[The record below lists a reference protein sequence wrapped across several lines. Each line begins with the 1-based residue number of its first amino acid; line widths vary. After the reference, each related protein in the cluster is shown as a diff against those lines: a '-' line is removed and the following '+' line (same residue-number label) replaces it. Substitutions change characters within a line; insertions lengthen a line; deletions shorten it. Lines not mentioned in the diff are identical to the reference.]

1 VNFSSTAP
9 AMRRPLA
16 ALAAAIVATLTFTSA
31 PAPAR
36 AADPIVM
43 KIGTAT
49 LNDMQHEFM
58 KRYKAAVERDS
69 KGRIDVQI
77 YPASQLGSIPREIEA
92 TQFGSIQGWVGPPEF
107 LAGVDAR
114 YEALSAPNMFKDV
127 AHANRAALD
136 KGLLDA
142 FLGMGGDKGL
152 KGLALFVHGPT
163 AFDTRKQVN
172 TVDDLKGMKIR
183 VLAAQ
188 LQMEQITRLGG
199 TPVPMALDQVLPA
212 LQQGAIDG
220 AMTDLP
226 VFTSLHYAD
235 AAKYVYESDQS
246 MLFSIAVISKQWYDG
261 LPPDLQ
267 TIVIADGEKVARDLQ
282 PWIVQFNEDQHKIWQ
297 QQGGVIVTPTADQK
311 KAIAARMA
319 TVSADVLKDKPAV
332 KQMVDLALAAAA
344 RTAK

>member
-1 VNFSSTAP
+1 MHHLT
-9 AMRRPLA
+9 RLA
-16 ALAAAIVATLTFTSA
+16 AVAAIAALSLGST

-36 AADPIVM
+36 AAEPIVL

-49 LNDMQHEFM
+49 LNDSQHEFM
-58 KRYKAAVERDS
+58 KRYAAAVDKDS
-69 KGRIDVQI
+69 KGRIKVEV

-114 YEALSAPNMFKDV
+114 YEALSAPNLFKDV
-127 AHANRAALD
+127 AHADRAALD
-136 KGLLDA
+136 KQLDAA
-142 FLGMGGDKGL
+142 FLGLGGDKGL
-152 KGLALFVHGPT
+152 KGLALFVHGPS
-163 AFDTRKQVN
+163 AFDMRKPIN
-172 TVDDLKGMKIR
+172 TVADLKGTKVR

-188 LQMEQITRLGG
+188 LQMEQVTRLGG

-220 AMTDLP
+220 VMSDLP

-246 MLFSIAVISKQWYDG
+246 MLMSIAVISKQWFDG
-261 LPPDLQ
+261 LAPDLQ
-267 TIVIADGEKVARDLQ
+267 AIVLNDGTKTARELQ
-282 PWIVQFNEDQHKIWQ
+282 PWIVQFNADQHKLWK
-297 QQGGVIVTPTADQK
+297 QQGGVIVTPNATQKAAITAK
-311 KAIAARMA
+311 MA
-319 TVSADVLKDKPAV
+319 TLSADVLKDKPAV
-332 KQMVDLALAAAA
+332 KAMVDIAVAAAA

>member
-1 VNFSSTAP
+1 MYHPIRFSSV
-9 AMRRPLA
+9 RRPLA
-16 ALAAAIVATLTFTSA
+16 ALAVAAFAAVSLASI
-31 PAPAR
+31 PAPSR
-36 AADPIVM
+36 AADPVVM

-58 KRYKAAVERDS
+58 KRYAEAVNKDS
-69 KGRIDVQI
+69 KGRIKVEV

-114 YEALSAPNMFKDV
+114 YEALSAPNLFKDV

-136 KGLLDA
+136 KELNGA
-142 FLGMGGDKGL
+142 FLGMGTDKGL

-163 AFDTRKQVN
+163 AFDMRKPIN
-172 TVDDLKGMKIR
+172 TVDDLKGTKVR

-220 AMTDLP
+220 VMSDMP

-246 MLFSIAVISKQWYDG
+246 MLMSIAVISKQWYDG

-267 TIVIADGEKVARDLQ
+267 AIVLNDGTKTARELQ
-282 PWIVQFNEDQHKIWQ
+282 PWIVQFNADQHKLWQ
-297 QQGGVIVTPTADQK
+297 QQGGVIVTPTAAQK
-311 KAIAARMA
+311 TAITARMN
-319 TVSADVLKDKPAV
+319 TLSADTLKDKPAV
-332 KQMVDLALAAAA
+332 KAMVDVAVAAAA

>member
-1 VNFSSTAP
+1 MYHPTCFSP
-9 AMRRPLA
+9 VRRSLA
-16 ALAAAIVATLTFTSA
+16 ALAVAAFAAVSLASI

-58 KRYKAAVERDS
+58 KRYAEAVNKDS
-69 KGRIDVQI
+69 KGRIKVEI

-92 TQFGSIQGWVGPPEF
+92 TQFGSIQAWVGPPEF

-114 YEALSAPNMFKDV
+114 YEALSAPNLFKDV

-136 KGLLDA
+136 KELNAA
-142 FLGMGGDKGL
+142 FLGMGTDKGL

-163 AFDTRKQVN
+163 AFDMRKPVN
-172 TVDDLKGMKIR
+172 TVDDLKGTKVR

-220 AMTDLP
+220 VMSDMP

-246 MLFSIAVISKQWYDG
+246 MLMSIAVISKQWYDG

-267 TIVIADGEKVARDLQ
+267 AIVLNDGTKTARELQ
-282 PWIVQFNEDQHKIWQ
+282 PWIVQFNADQHKLWQ
-297 QQGGVIVTPTADQK
+297 QQGGVIVTPNAAQK
-311 KAIAARMA
+311 AAITARMN
-319 TVSADVLKDKPAV
+319 TLSADTLKDKPAV
-332 KQMVDLALAAAA
+332 KAMVDVAVAAAA

>member
-1 VNFSSTAP
+1 MTHSTPVP
-9 AMRRPLA
+9 AVRRSLA
-16 ALAAAIVATLTFTSA
+16 ALAIAAFAAVSFAAI

-58 KRYKAAVERDS
+58 KRYAAAVNKDS
-69 KGRIDVQI
+69 KGRIKVEV

-92 TQFGSIQGWVGPPEF
+92 TQFGSIAAWVGPPEF

-114 YEALSAPNMFKDV
+114 YEALSAPNLFKDV
-127 AHANRAALD
+127 AHANRAVLD
-136 KGLLDA
+136 KELTAA
-142 FLGMGGDKGL
+142 FLGLGADKGL

-163 AFDTRKQVN
+163 AFDMRKPVN
-172 TVDDLKGMKIR
+172 TTDDLKGTKIR

-220 AMTDLP
+220 VMSDLP

-246 MLFSIAVISKQWYDG
+246 MLMSIAVLSKQWFDA

-267 TIVIADGEKVARDLQ
+267 AIVAGDGTKVAKDLQ
-282 PWIVQFNEDQHKIWQ
+282 PWIVQFNADQHKLWQ
-297 QQGGVIVTPTADQK
+297 QQGGVLVTPTADQK
-311 KAIAARMA
+311 KAITAKMN
-319 TVSADVLKDKPAV
+319 TLSDDVLKDKPAV
-332 KQMVDLALAAAA
+332 KAMVGIAIAAAA

>member
-1 VNFSSTAP
+1 VKILA
-9 AMRRPLA
+9 LGIA
-16 ALAAAIVATLTFTSA
+16 ALALSSIAVT
-31 PAPAR
+31 PAPVR

-58 KRYKAAVERDS
+58 RRYQAAVEKDS
-69 KGRIDVQI
+69 QGRIKVEI

-107 LAGVDAR
+107 LSGVDPR
-114 YEALSAPNMFKDV
+114 FEALSAPNLLGDV
-127 AHANRAALD
+127 QHAARVLND
-136 KGLLDA
+136 KEFSAA
-142 FLGMGGDKGL
+142 FLGLGADKGL

-172 TVDDLKGMKIR
+172 SVDDLKGMKIR

-188 LQMEQITRLGG
+188 LQMEQVARFGG
-199 TPVPMALDQVLPA
+199 TAVPMALDQVLPA

-220 AMTDLP
+220 VMSDLP

-235 AAKYVYESDQS
+235 AAKYVYEADQG
-246 MLFSIAVISKQWYDG
+246 MLCSIAMISKQWYDG

-267 TIVIADGEKVARDLQ
+267 TIVISDGTKVAHDLL
-282 PWIVQFNEDQHKIWQ
+282 PWIVQFNNDQHKLWTA
-297 QQGGVIVTPTADQK
+297 QGGVIVTPTPDQRR
-311 KAIAARMA
+311 AIDARMA
-319 TVSADVLKDKPAV
+319 GLSSDVLKDKPLV
-332 KQMVDLALAAAA
+332 KSMVDLAAAAAA
-344 RTAK
+344 RTK

>member
-1 VNFSSTAP
+1 VKFLARLP
-9 AMRRPLA
+9 DHRRPLA
-16 ALAAAIVATLTFTSA
+16 ALAVAAFACAALAFA
-31 PAPAR
+31 PAPGR
-36 AADPIVM
+36 AADQIVM

-58 KRYKAAVERDS
+58 KRYAAAVEKDS
-69 KGRIDVQI
+69 KGRIKVEI

-127 AHANRAALD
+127 AHANRAVLD
-136 KGLLDA
+136 KQLLDA

-163 AFDTRKQVN
+163 AFDTRKPVN

-235 AAKYVYESDQS
+235 AAKYVFESDQS
-246 MLFSIAVISKQWYDG
+246 MLFSLAVLSKQWYDG

-267 TIVIADGEKVARDLQ
+267 AIVLNDGEKVAKDLQ
-282 PWIVQFNEDQHKIWQ
+282 PWIVQFNADQHKIWLS
-297 QQGGVIVTPTADQK
+297 QGGVLVTPTPEQK

-319 TVSADVLKDKPAV
+319 SISADVLKDKPAV
-332 KQMVDLALAAAA
+332 MQMVNLALAAAA
-344 RTAK
+344 RTSK

>member
-1 VNFSSTAP
+1 MTHRTLVP
-9 AMRRPLA
+9 AVRRSLT
-16 ALAAAIVATLTFTSA
+16 ALAVAAFAVTTFAFA

-58 KRYKAAVERDS
+58 KRYADAVNKDS
-69 KGRIDVQI
+69 KGRIKVEI

-92 TQFGSIQGWVGPPEF
+92 TQFGSIQAWVGPPEF
-107 LAGVDAR
+107 LSGVDAR

-136 KGLLDA
+136 KGLNDA
-142 FLGMGGDKGL
+142 FLGLGADKGL

-163 AFDTRKQVN
+163 AFDTRKEVKSP
-172 TVDDLKGMKIR
+172 DDLKGMKIR
-183 VLAAQ
+183 VLAAP

-226 VFTSLHYAD
+226 VFTSLRYAD
-235 AAKYVYESDQS
+235 AAKYVYESNQS
-246 MLFSIAVISKQWYDG
+246 MLFSIAVMSKTWYDA
-261 LPPDLQ
+261 LAPDLQ
-267 TIVIADGEKVARDLQ
+267 KIVSDDGIKVAKDLG
-282 PWIVQFNEDQHKIWQ
+282 PWIAQFNEDQHKLWA
-297 QQGGVIVTPTADQK
+297 QQGGQIITPSTSVRAAITAK
-311 KAIAARMA
+311 MA
-319 TVSADVLKDKPAV
+319 TISADVLKDKPAV
-332 KQMVDLALAAAA
+332 KAMVDLANAAAA